1 MFVIIGVVY
10 HHYYLWW
17 LIITPRRTQN
27 MLADT
32 QLSQSRIKDALMR
45 KRITGGVLDS
55 NSLRTLKD
63 RRDLFYPFSLILH
76 NSKPVGHQVF
86 LCHCSC
92 PQNDFESILPFVL
105 ILVLF
110 LTAGPC
116 WFGNLNTASCRF
128 QLSFAYFSPAV
139 FIFYGRCSLGFVY
152 STSWDFVAFSCWYK
166 CSI

>member
-1 MFVIIGVVY
+1 
-10 HHYYLWW
+10 
-17 LIITPRRTQN
+17 
-27 MLADT
+27 MLTDT

-86 LCHCSC
+86 LCHCFYSL
-92 PQNDFESILPFVL
+92 NDYESLHFVL

-110 LTAGPC
+110 LTAGSC
-116 WFGNLNTASCRF
+116 WFSNLNTAACRF
-128 QLSFAYFSPAV
+128 QLGFTYFSAAV
-139 FIFYGRCSLGFVY
+139 FIFYDRCSFGFVY
-152 STSWDFVAFSCWYK
+152 FTSWDFVAFSCWYK